1 MKDVLLRAYKIS
13 ENAEKNYGKVHRII
27 KYESLINETEEQMIN
42 LCDWFEIKFEK
53 MLLNTRNGE
62 LYETYSKT
70 KLSLIF
76 PL

>member
-1 MKDVLLRAYKIS
+1 MHPIFGPNKFRSLPNYILKDVLLRAYKIS

-53 MLLNTRNGE
+53 
-62 LYETYSKT
+62 KCC
-70 KLSLIF
+70 
-76 PL
+76 